1 MSSGT
6 PEIPDNHHHWEQL
19 AAFHGT
25 GDDDFYDLSEIISG
39 GTRMGAAERAAVD
52 RAMGGE
58 NLSGLAGRRVAH
70 LQCHLGLDAITMAR
84 AGAEVTGI
92 DFSSTALRRAEEL
105 ASACGVSLTTV
116 IADSRDLP
124 DSLNASFDLVYASIG
139 VIYWIDDLAAF
150 MAGVE
155 RILAPGGRFVL
166 VDLHPML
173 TMIGSLDPL
182 VLDFPYGGNQEF
194 VYSGTGTYANRDA
207 EVSWTVASYPHSV
220 AEIVMAVLGAQ
231 MQLSFLDETCA
242 TTTYTG
248 GVATKE
254 SDGVYRIRLGRGSE
268 DDPEV
273 LAEPI
278 PLLLTVIATANGEAE
293 PTPA

>member
-58 NLSGLAGRRVAH
+58 NLSGLSGQRVAH
-70 LQCHLGLDAITMAR
+70 LQCHLALDAITMAR

-105 ASACGVSLTTV
+105 ARACGVHLHTV
-116 IADSRDLP
+116 EADSRNLP
-124 DSLNASFDLVYASIG
+124 ESLNNRFNLVYASIG

-182 VLDFPYGGNQEF
+182 VLDFPYGGNKQF

-207 EVSWTVASYPHSV
+207 DVTWTVASYPHSV
-220 AEIVMAVLGAQ
+220 AEIVMAVLGAS

-242 TTTYTG
+242 TTTSTG
-248 GVATKE
+248 SVATKE
-254 SDGVYRIRLGRGSE
+254 SDGVYRIRLGRGSAQ
-268 DDPEV
+268 DPDV

-278 PLLLTVIATANGEAE
+278 PLLLTVIATTNGEAS